1 MAVWFAGVALCL
13 LMAGSAHAGT
23 FVKGF
28 TYEASPLDDEG
39 SAKALALEEAKGLLL
54 DELSA
59 QVKDL
64 ILCGYPITGEL
75 TAALVA
81 GVVSPGVIEGKW
93 DGKTYHIG
101 LRASLDIKETAEAV
115 ERLCKD
121 SGRSNDLL
129 KARLKAESALREVE
143 GLKNK
148 PFASKDSYKKAIKEL
163 SAAGWFQ
170 KGHALAYSGDL
181 YEAVNAFGMSVE
193 LSPAY
198 AEAYLGRGVAY
209 FDSGRFKEA
218 LKDCNKAIE
227 LEPGY
232 AEAYFHR
239 GNCRYRE
246 GKFKRAI
253 KDYDRAIG
261 LNPRH
266 TWAYSNRADTYGEL
280 GKSDRAIEDYNMA
293 IAIDPDF
300 SRAYHHRGNVFYNLG
315 FIEQAAQDYD
325 VTIELDPENVSAYY
339 HRGLANG
346 NLGRIRQAL
355 NDFTMAIK
363 LRPAFA
369 EAYLNRGI
377 AYDEVGAYQSAMQ
390 DYQKAAE
397 LGLKDAVKLIE
408 QRVAGG
414 SEPVE
419 EPYR

>member
-1 MAVWFAGVALCL
+1 MAVWLIGTALCL
-13 LMAGSAHAGT
+13 LMAGAAHAGT
-23 FVKGF
+23 FIKEF

-39 SAKALALEEAKGLLL
+39 SAKALALEGAKGLLL
-54 DELSA
+54 EEIST
-59 QVKDL
+59 QIKDR
-64 ILCGYPITGEL
+64 IMCGYPITGEL
-75 TAALVA
+75 TAALVG

-129 KARLKAESALREVE
+129 KAKLKAESALKEARRGAPQGSKEAYA
-143 GLKNK
+143 GL
-148 PFASKDSYKKAIKEL
+148 IREL
-163 SAAGWFQ
+163 SASGWFQ

-181 YEAVNAFGMSVE
+181 YEAVNAFSMAVE
-193 LSPAY
+193 LSPSY

-209 FDSGRFKEA
+209 FDSGRVKEA
-218 LKDCNKAIE
+218 LKDCNKAIA
-227 LEPGY
+227 LNPDY

-239 GNCRYRE
+239 GNCYYRE

-253 KDYDRAIG
+253 KDYDRAVG

-266 TWAYSNRADTYGEL
+266 VWAHSNRADAYGEL
-280 GKSDRAIEDYNMA
+280 GKTDRAVEDYNRA
-293 IAIDPDF
+293 IAIDPEF

-325 VTIELDPENVSAYY
+325 ITIELDPENVSAYY

-355 NDFTMAIK
+355 NDFTVAIK

-369 EAYLNRGI
+369 EAYLNRGLT
-377 AYDEVGAYQSAMQ
+377 YDELGAFQSAMQ

-408 QRVAGG
+408 QRMMGG
-414 SEPVE
+414 SEPLE